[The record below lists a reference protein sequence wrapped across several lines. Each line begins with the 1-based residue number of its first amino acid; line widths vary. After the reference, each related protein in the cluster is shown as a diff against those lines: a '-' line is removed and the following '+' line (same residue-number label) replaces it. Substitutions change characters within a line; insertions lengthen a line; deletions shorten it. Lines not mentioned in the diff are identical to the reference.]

1 MRISV
6 ITVCLN
12 SEKTIEQTIKSVLSQ
27 KYDDLE
33 YLIIDGGSTDGT
45 MKIIEKYQEQLS
57 IVVSEPDEGLYDAMN
72 KGIALATGD
81 VIGIINS
88 DDWYEPETLWMVA
101 KGFEDIHVDVLHAQM
116 KLIGGE
122 YKNEI
127 REVRKMEEL
136 RYRMILNHPTVF
148 VRKRAYIKYGFF
160 DTKYQI
166 CADYELLL
174 RFYAKGARFK
184 YIERVLANYRVDGL
198 SSHYDMQNVRDA
210 YAVAMKYLSYA
221 PHDQRAYYVKKIED
235 ESKALTFGYLLNQKS
250 GEVLWQLI
258 ATAGIQ
264 IDNPIVLFGT
274 GSWGIKMCR
283 WLQKCGITPSC
294 FADNDPAMWTED
306 ILGSPVI
313 SPKNIRDMNGTVLI
327 VVKDH
332 SREIF
337 EQLEE
342 MRLTHVRIVR
352 WEEFMGNNTE
362 MFFQDIW

>member
-1 MRISV
+1 MLVMRISI

-12 SEKTIEQTIKSVLSQ
+12 SEKTIEQTMNSVLSQ

-33 YLIIDGGSTDGT
+33 YLIIDGASTDGT
-45 MKIIEKYQEQLS
+45 MEIVEKYREQLS
-57 IVVSEPDEGLYDAMN
+57 AVISEPDEGLYDAMN

-81 VIGIINS
+81 IIGIINS
-88 DDWYEPETLWMVA
+88 DDWYEPEILWTVEKEFA
-101 KGFEDIHVDVLHAQM
+101 GDSIDVLHAQM
-116 KLIGGE
+116 KLVEGE

-127 REVRKMEEL
+127 RKVKDIEEL

-160 DTKYQI
+160 DTRYRI

-174 RFYAKGARFK
+174 RFYAKGAGFK
-184 YIERVLANYRVDGL
+184 YIERVFANYRVDGL

-210 YAVAMKYLSYA
+210 YAVAMEYLPYA
-221 PHDQRAYYVKKIED
+221 PHDQRAYYVKKIKD

-250 GEVLWQLI
+250 DEVLWQLI
-258 ATAGIQ
+258 VQAGIQ

-274 GSWGIKMCR
+274 GAWGIKMCR

-294 FADNDPAMWTED
+294 FVDNDPAMWTEE
-306 ILGSPVI
+306 ILGIHVI
-313 SPKNIRDMNGTVLI
+313 SPENIKDVGGTVLI
-327 VVKDH
+327 VVRDH

-337 EQLEE
+337 EQLEK
-342 MRLTHVRIVR
+342 MRLAHARIVR
-352 WEEFMGNNTE
+352 WEDLLGNNIE
-362 MFFQDIW
+362 MPF